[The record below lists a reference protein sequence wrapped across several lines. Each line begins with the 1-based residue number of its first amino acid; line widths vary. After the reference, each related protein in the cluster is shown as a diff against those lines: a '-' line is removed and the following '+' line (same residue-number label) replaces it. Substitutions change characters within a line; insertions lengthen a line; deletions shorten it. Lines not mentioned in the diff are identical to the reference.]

1 MVMYSKFAYGSQFSE
16 EKNDLKIR
24 YLVAEILSKNPVL
37 LFLGHPVNVKVTQN
51 CFASKHARSQISEK
65 DYHLQEQIWMR
76 ACHFQQIGQSGTNF

>member
-1 MVMYSKFAYGSQFSE
+1 MALHSNCMDLSFQ
-16 EKNDLKIR
+16 EKKKHLEIR